1 MQASPQIRKFGLVTA
16 LLTVIALVATPAAAF
31 DDPAAAAA
39 ADVVLAGFEPGDS
52 QAGVTLAA
60 PDVDRATLATDFA
73 ARGAGSLRFDIA
85 GSAATGNTVFPR
97 LWLENGTALKPADW
111 TTFGYLRV
119 GVLNA
124 SSEPTTVYV
133 VVRDLAGHIHQTG
146 LSAAPYGYRVF
157 QIATAAIAA
166 AGVDLARLQ
175 QIQIS
180 AARSPNPR
188 TLYVDD
194 IAGSDALVDEPAEQ
208 ARTAPQVVAS
218 MGLQDRLGTADQSL
232 RQVAGRIS
240 PRQAPPEQA
249 LRRTA
254 AAIRTQLDGYRAR
267 IPGLGGDI
275 AAAREIL
282 TGLETVR
289 WRIPR
294 LGTFVDARRA
304 APQSSVGLGFAAS
317 MSLVYPR
324 DLPCQCSWGD
334 GGLQLARGEYES
346 VQLVAL
352 PYDGGLSGAQ
362 VKVKRIA
369 GPRGALTVT
378 AHPVA
383 SLNLAPP
390 VAPRPGT
397 PTPYRPS
404 LYQGWT
410 PDPILAD
417 RQAVDVAGD
426 DMQAFWIRVHAPSG
440 AAAGKYEITL
450 ELSARGVAPQRT
462 KLRATVWNVAIA
474 DRPVLKTAIGN
485 DPKAYAEPYG
495 VTDPE
500 GIRKINEAKW
510 RFLADYKIQPDNIY
524 RSIYDGRPPTVTE
537 LQEIDSKYGGLRRF
551 NIWYFDPR
559 LFDLAHP
566 ETWDAQAD
574 ALFDTI
580 QPSVDAYRAAGL
592 AGKAYL
598 YCCDESRA
606 EYFGLIKAVL
616 TRFKQR
622 FPDIAVMSTIID
634 DQMGTGSGLSR
645 LVDYWVRD
653 VPWYSAE
660 IIADRRAAGDESW
673 WYLHAGN
680 QNPYPNLFVGY
691 EPGQL
696 RTLLGPMSYQAGVD
710 GFLYYR
716 VDRWYGHPVLTDG
729 PLSTWD
735 PRTWNDVAGDGSLF
749 YPGRN
754 GPLPSIR
761 IENFRD
767 GMEDHNLLAALRQA
781 VDHAP
786 PGTDPRLIAH
796 AEDLLTSRSVVT
808 NQKVYV
814 REPAAYQTW
823 RGQVGRMLERLT

>member
-1 MQASPQIRKFGLVTA
+1 VLVA
-16 LLTVIALVATPAAAF
+16 LLVPAA
-31 DDPAAAAA
+31 PAAGVQERSA
-39 ADVVLAGFEPGDS
+39 ADVVLADFEPGDS
-52 QAGVTLAA
+52 QEGVSLAA
-60 PDVDRATLATDFA
+60 DVDRAVPSTDFA
-73 ARGAGSLRFDIA
+73 ARGSGSLRFDIA

-97 LWLENGTALKPADW
+97 VWLEDGTALQRADW
-111 TTFGYLRV
+111 RTFGYLRV

-124 SSEPTTVYV
+124 SSEPTTMYV
-133 VVRDLAGHIHQTG
+133 VVRDLAGKFHQTG

-166 AGVDLARLQ
+166 QGVDLTRLQ
-175 QIQIS
+175 HIQIS

-188 TLYVDD
+188 RLYVDD
-194 IAGSDALVDEPAEQ
+194 VVGTDTLVDEAAEQ
-208 ARTAPQVVAS
+208 ARTATQVVAS
-218 MGLQDRLGTADQSL
+218 MGLSGRLDAAVEALG
-232 RQVAGRIS
+232 QVESRIS
-240 PRQAPPEQA
+240 PRQLPPEQA
-249 LRRTA
+249 LRGTA
-254 AAIRTQLDGYRAR
+254 AAIRAQLDDYRGR

-275 AAAREIL
+275 GAARGIL
-282 TGLETVR
+282 AGLETVR

-294 LGTFVDARRA
+294 LGSFVDARRA
-304 APQSSVGLGFAAS
+304 RPQSPVGLGFAAS

-324 DLPCQCSWGD
+324 DLPCQCGWGD
-334 GGLQLARGEYES
+334 GRLQLARGEYES
-346 VQLVAL
+346 TQLVAL
-352 PYDGGLSGAQ
+352 PYGTGLSGAQ
-362 VKVKRIA
+362 VKVTGIA
-369 GPRGALTVT
+369 GPRGPGSGLTVT
-378 AHPVA
+378 ADPVA

-417 RQAVDVAGD
+417 RATVDVAGD
-426 DMQAFWIRVHAPSG
+426 DLQAFWIRVHAAPG
-440 AAAGKYEITL
+440 AAAGDYEVTI
-450 ELSARGVAPQRT
+450 ELTARDTAPQRA
-462 KLRATVWNVAIA
+462 RVRVTVWDVVIA
-474 DRPVLKTAIGN
+474 DRPVLQTAIGN

-495 VTDPE
+495 ITDPE
-500 GIRKINEAKW
+500 GVRKVNEAKW
-510 RFLADYKIQPDNIY
+510 RFLADYKLQPDNIY
-524 RSIYDGRPPTVTE
+524 RSIYDGRPPTVAE
-537 LQEIDSKYGGLRRF
+537 LREIDSKYGGLRRF

-559 LFDLAHP
+559 LFDRARP

-580 QPSVDAYRAAGL
+580 QPYVEDYRAAGL
-592 AGKAYL
+592 ADRAYL

-622 FPDIAVMSTIID
+622 FPDIEVMSTIID

-653 VPWYSAE
+653 VPWHSAE

-696 RTLLGPMSYQAGVD
+696 RSLLGPMSYQAGVD

-729 PLSTWD
+729 PLSNWD

-786 PGTDPRLIAH
+786 GGTDPQLIAK
-796 AEDLLTSRSVVT
+796 AERLLTAHDVVT
-808 NQKVYV
+808 SQKSYV
-814 REPAAYQTW
+814 RDPATYQAW
-823 RGQVGRMLERLT
+823 RGDLGRVLERLT